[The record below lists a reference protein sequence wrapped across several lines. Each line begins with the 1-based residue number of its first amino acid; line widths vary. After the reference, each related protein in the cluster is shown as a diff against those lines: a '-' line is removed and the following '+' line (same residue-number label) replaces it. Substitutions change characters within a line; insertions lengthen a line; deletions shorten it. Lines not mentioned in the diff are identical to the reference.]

1 MVQGDENHDPD
12 QLARIQ
18 RLRREEKCLREQG
31 LFYCSLFYSSCL
43 ELCTLP
49 VARERAIVEKL
60 RIEKLAMEA
69 YIPQKI
75 ASKDPH
81 QP

>member
-18 RLRREEKCLREQG
+18 RLRREEKRLREQG

-49 VARERAIVEKL
+49 VARERAIVEK
-60 RIEKLAMEA
+60 IEKLALEA
-69 YIPQKI
+69 YILQKI